1 MADHNERACPE
12 CGSLLH
18 YSCKLDAAVE
28 RAYGVKYAK
37 PWTPVVDLG
46 AWERFALLLD
56 GAGHGVVAALARNM
70 ADWERERQKRGDFG
84 AIAATCGAQE
94 PCDGRLQACG
104 RRLPCPVHS
113 APETWQA
120 RVPADEVAGAL
131 ATALRER
138 DHAREEAANERV
150 RLTAMERD
158 RDEWKAVAE
167 G

>member
-70 ADWERERQKRGDFG
+70 AQWERERQKRGDFG
-84 AIAATCGAQE
+84 APSESIPDGELKTLAAVSYT
-94 PCDGRLQACG
+94 
-104 RRLPCPVHS
+104 H
-113 APETWQA
+113 
-120 RVPADEVAGAL
+120 
-131 ATALRER
+131 LR
-138 DHAREEAANERV
+138 A
-150 RLTAMERD
+150 
-158 RDEWKAVAE
+158 
-167 G
+167 